1 MTLNSHLN
9 TLKSTEAKLYYAPK
23 AQKLHQLLIEAKER
37 IDRTTLSA

>member
-1 MTLNSHLN
+1 MD
-9 TLKSTEAKLYYAPK
+9 AKLYYAPK